1 MDDPESLSQFE
12 SQDITIQ
19 AAQTSEDVAMV
30 RELFQ
35 EYLDTLTQDLSFQN
49 FEHELRDLPGEY
61 APPYG
66 FLLLV
71 YIDNHL
77 AGCGAV
83 RALENCD
90 YVNACEM
97 RRLYVRPA
105 FRRFGV
111 GRMLVEALLERAQ
124 AIGYS
129 VMVLD
134 ALDEME
140 SARELYTS
148 FGFEEIPPY
157 YYNPLPGARYLKLD
171 L

>member
-1 MDDPESLSQFE
+1 MDPESLSRPE
-12 SQDITIQ
+12 SQEISIKSVQ
-19 AAQTSEDVAMV
+19 SPEEVAMAKS
-30 RELFQ
+30 LFQ
-35 EYLDTLTQDLSFQN
+35 EYLGTLAPDSDLSEYEQELQN
-49 FEHELRDLPGEY
+49 MPGEY
-61 APPYG
+61 TPPYG

-71 YIDNHL
+71 CIDGHL

-90 YVNACEM
+90 YMNACEM

-111 GRMLVEALLERAQ
+111 GQALVEALLERAR

-134 ALDEME
+134 TLDEMQI
-140 SARELYTS
+140 ARELYTS

-157 YYNPLPGARYLKLD
+157 YYDPVPGACHLKLD